1 MKFKYLSIKM
11 FICIEY
17 KSKLEKFD
25 DTLSRNSLNGGIAK
39 QGDMLHVLLM
49 SCDDP
54 IRQKVK
60 TNCLV
65 LI

>member
-1 MKFKYLSIKM
+1 M

-25 DTLSRNSLNGGIAK
+25 DTLSRNSLNGGIEK
-39 QGDMLHVLLM
+39 QGDMLHMFLM

-54 IRQKVK
+54 IRQKLIIDS
-60 TNCLV
+60 LV
-65 LI
+65 